1 MENLNFY
8 SALDG
13 FGAEVFVLA
22 IFVSAIIAIVKKIFP
37 KMGKRNELF
46 IRFALAVGLYA
57 LYVTLLE
64 KDVALC
70 LEKGASI
77 CGVSYFIRTI
87 FSGEAGDEII
97 DEVIN
102 AAIPKAKLTKKQLK
116 EIRSKTTEEEIR
128 DALQKA
134 ANGRITETKLNVLA
148 KTVYQIKTRTE
159 KV

>member
-1 MENLNFY
+1 M
-8 SALDG
+8 
-13 FGAEVFVLA
+13 
-22 IFVSAIIAIVKKIFP
+22 SAIIAIVKKIFP

-77 CGVSYFIRTI
+77 CGVSYFVRTV
-87 FSGEAGDEII
+87 FSGEEGESIIDEII
-97 DEVIN
+97 F

-116 EIRSKTTEEEIR
+116 EIKSQKTADGIKI
-128 DALQKA
+128 ALSKA
-134 ANGRITETKLNVLA
+134 ADGRIPEAKLVALTNVI
-148 KTVYQIKTRTE
+148 YEIKHRSE
-159 KV
+159 SV